1 MKRKAS
7 AEKIM
12 VLGVDGLDPRLTRKY
27 IDEGKLPN
35 FKKLIERGC
44 QRHDLVMLGSQPT
57 VTPPQWT
64 TLATGCNPCVHGI
77 TQFSRTIPGKINQ
90 SSYNVDSRLVKAEPL
105 WNCFVEAGK
114 KTLVFHWP
122 GGAWPPTSDRE
133 ELFVIDGSAPG
144 SVGSTKLSN
153 TMNTRV
159 TTCC

>member
-1 MKRKAS
+1 MERKAS

-27 IDEGKLPN
+27 VDEGKLPN

-77 TQFSRTIPGKINQ
+77 TQFSRTIPKNQ
-90 SSYNVDSRLVKAEPL
+90 SVLIQCRLS
-105 WNCFVEAGK
+105 FG
-114 KTLVFHWP
+114 
-122 GGAWPPTSDRE
+122 
-133 ELFVIDGSAPG
+133 
-144 SVGSTKLSN
+144 
-153 TMNTRV
+153 
-159 TTCC
+159 